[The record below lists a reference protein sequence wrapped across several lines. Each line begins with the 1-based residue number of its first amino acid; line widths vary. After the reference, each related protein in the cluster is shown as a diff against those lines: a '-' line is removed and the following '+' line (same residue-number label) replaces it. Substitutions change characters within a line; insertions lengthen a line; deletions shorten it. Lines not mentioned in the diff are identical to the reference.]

1 MISQQT
7 FGRVIDSQR
16 KTFNQKTLGI
26 EREKLS
32 VIPNSPGFA
41 SIITGMRRCGK
52 STLQLQ
58 IQEKYF
64 AKEGLHLHFEDPRL
78 SGMEIADFERLY
90 AEILARKTKILFF
103 DEIQIIKG
111 WEIF

>member
-1 MISQQT
+1 MIPQQT
-7 FGRVIDSQR
+7 FNRVIDSQES
-16 KTFNQKTLGI
+16 TFKQKTLGI

-32 VIPNSPGFA
+32 EIPNATGFA
-41 SIITGMRRCGK
+41 SIITGIRRCGK

-64 AKEGLHLHFEDPRL
+64 AKEGLYLHFEDPRL

-103 DEIQIIKG
+103 DEIQIVEG
-111 WEIF
+111 